1 MVDNLNYIC
10 EIFGIKTPLKS
21 VEILHSGHINDT
33 YLVSQQN
40 DEQFVVQ
47 KLNSQVFKNAEA
59 VIANKIVVSEHL
71 QTNYKRNNSPYLAV
85 TYVKTNQHKFV
96 YKQNHDFWNVMCYIP
111 ETLTLERTATTDLA
125 FEAGKLYGDFIVNT
139 QSIPPSQITET
150 IKDFHSV
157 PFRLIQFEAAL
168 KKAKYNRMEKAAD
181 LIIFVKKHRKELCK
195 LAKMQAENHFP
206 IRITHNDAKLSNIL
220 FSIKRKG
227 LAVIDLDTVMPGI
240 VQYDFGDSVRSICTK
255 TTEDETDLNK
265 IYIDL
270 EFYEAY
276 CKGFALQTKSILTSE
291 EIKYLPLGVQTIIY
305 IMGLRFLTDFLNND
319 SYYKTAYDLH
329 NFDRARNQFTLLQ
342 SVFDN
347 LNAIEKIT
355 RAQFT

>member
-1 MVDNLNYIC
+1 MVDNFNYIC

-71 QTNYKRNNSPYLAV
+71 QANYIWNNSSYQAV
-85 TYVKTNQHKFV
+85 TYVKTNQNKFI

-111 ETLTLERTATTDLA
+111 ETLTLERTETTDLA

-168 KKAKYNRMEKAAD
+168 KNAKSNRLEKAAD
-181 LIIFVKKHRKELCK
+181 LIVLVKKHKKGMCELANK
-195 LAKMQAENHFP
+195 QAKNHFP
-206 IRITHNDAKLSNIL
+206 IRITHNDAKLSNLL
-220 FSIKRKG
+220 FSTKRKG

-240 VQYDFGDSVRSICTK
+240 VHYDFGDSIRSICTK
-255 TTEDETDLNK
+255 SAEDETDLSQ
-265 IYIDL
+265 IHIDL
-270 EFYEAY
+270 NLYQAY
-276 CKGFALQTKSILTSE
+276 CDGFASKTKSILTSE
-291 EIKYLPLGVQTIIY
+291 EITYLPLGVQTIIY

-329 NFDRARNQFTLLQ
+329 NFDRARNQFKLLQ

-347 LNAIEKIT
+347 LNSIEKIT